1 LTRAARLATNIGKIL
16 RRAYH
21 NFRRFS
27 DGTTAVELALIA
39 PAFLALLVAIL
50 ETGVVFFTQQV
61 LQTATTQ
68 AGRLVMTGQ
77 AQAQN
82 LTAAQFQQDV
92 CNYAGALINCSNLYA
107 NIQTFSTFSSMSM
120 LNPVQSNN
128 FQSASLH
135 YSLGGADDIVLVQ
148 VFYILPVV
156 TAPLRFNLSN
166 LSSNNRLLVATAV
179 FRNEPYQ

>member
-1 LTRAARLATNIGKIL
+1 
-16 RRAYH
+16 
-21 NFRRFS
+21 
-27 DGTTAVELALIA
+27 VELALIA

-68 AGRLVMTGQ
+68 AGRLILTGQ
-77 AQAQN
+77 AQSQS

-92 CNYAGALINCSNLYA
+92 CDYAGALINCSNLYA
-107 NIQTFSTFSSMSM
+107 NVQTFSTSSMSM

-128 FQSASLH
+128 FQSSSLH
-135 YSLGGADDIVLVQ
+135 YSLGGANDIVLVQ